1 MDCRKRLTC
10 KTCGNSR
17 QTILHYNPKDAK
29 EPSNKEELGG
39 MNNREEAET
48 TRLLAT
54 ALVFNIQL
62 ANEVALQIP

>member
-10 KTCGNSR
+10 KTCGNPH

-48 TRLLAT
+48 NLHQA
-54 ALVFNIQL
+54 VSNCSS
-62 ANEVALQIP
+62 V